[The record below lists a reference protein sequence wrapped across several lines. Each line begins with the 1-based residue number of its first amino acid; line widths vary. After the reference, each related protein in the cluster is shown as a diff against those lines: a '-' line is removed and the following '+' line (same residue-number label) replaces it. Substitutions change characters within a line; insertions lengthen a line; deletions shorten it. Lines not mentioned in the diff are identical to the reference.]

1 MKGNNTMA
9 INTDFNVGAGK
20 KAARKLL
27 KHYVNVGTSTEKE
40 WELLGAG
47 VEDSSIETNFET
59 EEVNDILGN
68 HEASI
73 TGAAPTQ
80 SFEPFTVRGGSKIAF
95 KLHEIWLNKDY
106 AALSQFEMLTV
117 YSYIGSESDGYEADM
132 QADCT
137 ITFSSIGG
145 SAYIDMP
152 ITVNYSDKKERGTV
166 KFQEGVPTFTKATA

>member
-1 MKGNNTMA
+1 MA

-59 EEVNDILGN
+59 ETKRDILGN
-68 HEASI
+68 AETSVEGAS
-73 TGAAPTQ
+73 PSQ
-80 SFEPFTVRGGSKIAF
+80 SFEPFTVRGGSKLAF
-95 KLHEIWLNKDY
+95 KLHEIWLDKDY

-117 YSYIGSESDGYEADM
+117 YGYVGSETDGYDADM
-132 QADCT
+132 QSDCT
-137 ITFSSIGG
+137 ITFSRIGG

-166 KFQEGVPTFTKATA
+166 KFNEGVPTFTKATA